1 VLAALGAR
9 TLRAARA
16 DLVNQITDFAAPL
29 VCPVLLPESMPVLAD
44 SCVGHTDVVYA
55 PTGDSGTALGIAS
68 RWLLTAS
75 RASVAELCAPG
86 SPTVDLADDVPGSA
100 HSSARMPG
108 GFADRLPHSR

>member
-1 VLAALGAR
+1 
-9 TLRAARA
+9 
-16 DLVNQITDFAAPL
+16 
-29 VCPVLLPESMPVLAD
+29 
-44 SCVGHTDVVYA
+44 
-55 PTGDSGTALGIAS
+55 LGIAS

-108 GFADRLPHSR
+108 GFANRLPHSH